1 MTIETNYTNS
11 PFVVRDTASGF
22 NTCTIDL
29 KAHVAD
35 NIISEATLQNQQLS
49 KAESILDYIKD
60 GVLELPGK
68 FFTSRIWGQVHIS
81 IVTKNNSYD
90 CYFEV
95 ITKIIRNQSD
105 LENMLTYGDI
115 NRDTLGKNYGGY
127 FVLGNNIVLNGALA
141 KRIPYIPGDPNSDI
155 KTTDYRATTLKHWTD
170 NGIEE
175 RADKPANDGMNGF
188 TGVFDGRG
196 YTISGFKAVPNNG
209 GIFGNV
215 ASGATIKN
223 FAVVGQFAESGASF
237 VLANQIQGTIDN
249 VYIEM
254 SYADGLIS
262 NEYTLYSML
271 ARNIANASLKDIVI
285 KLNASATI
293 QSTYPAY
300 MLNDWYGWAVHQPN
314 ITNVHVIGDFTP
326 SYGTGATV
334 KFTGVYTIT
343 DPVDVSFD
351 NNTYWDLTGRQ
362 PCFKTASTSY
372 TDRAL
377 MFSDIGNSYAV
388 TGIGDYIGSTLNI
401 PAEHNGKPVTVIASK
416 AFLECESIVNV
427 TIPESILTVGVRAF
441 ESCSKLKR
449 VTFLK
454 HTQAVTIHSQAFK
467 NCTALVEIVL
477 PENLEITSEAP
488 AQSLFVG
495 CKSLTHIILP
505 NTVTKISTRMFEKCS
520 SLTSIVIPDTV
531 EEIGPYAFKDCTQL
545 QNIIVLAKTPP
556 KVHLNPFEGIPDTAK
571 IYCYASALNAYKDA
585 TDWEPYINKLKVDDL
600 GVYFA
605 ISTLAQKK
613 HFSSLDYVNDLLAG
627 IYNTKFYKHR
637 VTLTALSDNQ
647 ELFDLEL
654 SLYNS
659 DSQKCND
666 VAQIENSLKIY
677 HSLKINKVDCVCP
690 NLFFFKPDNSEKI
703 CCIKFANYNTAFAD
717 TLITCAVSKLTIIEN
732 TDPVLV

>member
-11 PFVVRDTASGF
+11 PFVVYDTASGF
-22 NTCTIDL
+22 NTCIIDL
-29 KAHVAD
+29 KTHIAD
-35 NIISEATLQNQQLS
+35 TTIIAATLQNQQLS
-49 KAESILDYIKD
+49 NAESILNYITD
-60 GVLELPGK
+60 GVLELPGS
-68 FFTSRIWGQVHIS
+68 FFKSRIWGQVHIS

-105 LENMLTYGDI
+105 LQNMLTPYGD
-115 NRDTLGKNYGGY
+115 RDGTLGKNYGGY

-141 KRIPYIPGDPNSDI
+141 KRVAN
-155 KTTDYRATTLKHWTD
+155 TDYRATIPDRWTD
-170 NGIEE
+170 NGIED
-175 RADKPANDGMNGF
+175 RSGKVANDGKNGF

-215 ASGATIKN
+215 ATGAIIKN
-223 FAVVGQFAESGASF
+223 FAVVGQFAATGFSF
-237 VLANQIQGTIDN
+237 VLANQIQGTVDN

-254 SYADGLIS
+254 TYAEGATTGK
-262 NEYTLYSML
+262 YAML
-271 ARNIANASLKDIVI
+271 ARNIANASLKDVVI
-285 KLNASATI
+285 KLNV
-293 QSTYPAY
+293 STPVQDTYIAY
-300 MLNDWYGWAVHQPN
+300 MLNDWYGWATHTPN
-314 ITNVHVIGDFTP
+314 ITNVHVIGDFTA
-326 SYGTGATV
+326 SYGTSATV

-343 DPVDVSFD
+343 DTVDVVFD

-362 PCFKTASTSY
+362 PCFKTASASY

-377 MFSDIGNSYAV
+377 MFSDIGNGYAV

-401 PAEHNGKPVTVIASK
+401 PAEHNGKPVTAIATK

-427 TIPESILTVGVRAF
+427 TIPESILTVGSRAF
-441 ESCSKLKR
+441 ESCSRLKR

-454 HTQAVTIHSQAFK
+454 HSQAAAIHAQAFM

-477 PENLEITSEAP
+477 PENLETIAEYAF
-488 AQSLFVG
+488 LG
-495 CKSLTHIILP
+495 CRSLTHIILP
-505 NTVTKISTRMFEKCS
+505 NTITAINLRVFEECS

-531 EEIGPYAFKDCTQL
+531 EEIDVGAFRDCAQL

-556 KVHLNPFEGIPDTAK
+556 KVYSNTFEGIPDTAK

-637 VTLTALSDNQ
+637 VTLTATSDDQ

-666 VAQIENSLKIY
+666 VSQIENSLKIY
-677 HSLKINKVDCVCP
+677 HSLKVNKVDCVCP
-690 NLFFFKPDNSEKI
+690 NLFFFKPDNSEKV
-703 CCIKFANYNTAFAD
+703 CCIKFANYNTAFTD